1 MGRQTIGQRIAPTR
15 PEPAPGHPAPNMRG
29 GQSRALRGGP
39 APAHVETL
47 PGPLGASQP
56 RWAHSGLVPPT
67 HPGSARRSA
76 RPPWRKSSR
85 RLQGARPRSDLGGY
99 FHFRGEGGRAGGG
112 GAAAGAGPEAAAA
125 ILGAA
130 ETRRGACGCGAL
142 GRWAL
147 PRAALASAQ
156 GEGGGT
162 ETLRPSPCGARRY
175 GVTLLPTCKRGS

>member
-99 FHFRGEGGRAGGG
+99 FHFRGEGGRAGGAG
-112 GAAAGAGPEAAAA
+112 SGRGHLRSRRDAAWCVRLRSSRALGPALSCPCECS
-125 ILGAA
+125 
-130 ETRRGACGCGAL
+130 RRGRRNGNAQTVSMRREAL
-142 GRWAL
+142 
-147 PRAALASAQ
+147 
-156 GEGGGT
+156 
-162 ETLRPSPCGARRY
+162 
-175 GVTLLPTCKRGS
+175 RGHTAPNM

>member
-147 PRAALASAQ
+147 GPALSCPCECSRRGRRNGNAQ
-156 GEGGGT
+156 TVSMRREA
-162 ETLRPSPCGARRY
+162 LRGHTAPNM
-175 GVTLLPTCKRGS
+175 